1 VTTSLSQAREAWRD
15 WLRSERRLSGH
26 TLTAYEHDIAEF
38 VAFMTKYLGAPPTLA
53 QLGKLKPAE
62 FRAWLADRAHQGLAR
77 TSTARAFSSVR
88 SFFRFLDKRDLAHNA
103 SIAAIQTPKLPR
115 SVPKALSERDM
126 AELLEPPPST
136 TTGRDGWIEQRDT
149 AILLLLY
156 GAGLRIGEAL
166 GLAKATIDSL
176 LDRGQDTL
184 DITGKG
190 NKTRLVPLLPA
201 ALEALAAY
209 RDACPFMK
217 ARGPRDAFFLGARGN
232 PLDPAIVQKRVR
244 RFGDAACA
252 APLLRHPPAGGRRRP
267 AHHPGAAGARQPVD
281 HPALHRRRRRPP
293 ERGLPGG
300 ASASE
305 GARLARSCFSS
316 NRPWRESTESTGV
329 HSGVDRLDADDTRVS
344 GQESTN
350 SATPRPLKNHLIEG
364 PGLKCRC
371 HRDFRPSSD
380 SRRSTIIIMRAILHD
395 HAPNTY
401 YGH

>member
-1 VTTSLSQAREAWRD
+1 MTTSLSQAREAWRD

-88 SFFRFLDKRDLAHNA
+88 SFFRFLDKQGLAHNA

-126 AELLEPPPST
+126 EELLEQPAAA
-136 TTGRDGWIEQRDT
+136 TTGHDNWIEQRDT

-244 RFGDAACA
+244 DLRRQLGLADSVTPHALRHSFATHLLAAGGDLRTIQELLGHASLSTTQRYTDVDAARLSAVYRA
-252 APLLRHPPAGGRRRP
+252 AHPRAK
-267 AHHPGAAGARQPVD
+267 V
-281 HPALHRRRRRPP
+281 
-293 ERGLPGG
+293 RG
-300 ASASE
+300 
-305 GARLARSCFSS
+305 
-316 NRPWRESTESTGV
+316 
-329 HSGVDRLDADDTRVS
+329 
-344 GQESTN
+344 
-350 SATPRPLKNHLIEG
+350 
-364 PGLKCRC
+364 
-371 HRDFRPSSD
+371 
-380 SRRSTIIIMRAILHD
+380 
-395 HAPNTY
+395 
-401 YGH
+401 